1 MMMIIPAVQTNWAS
15 SRKQ

>member
-1 MMMIIPAVQTNWAS
+1 MMIIPAVETNWAS